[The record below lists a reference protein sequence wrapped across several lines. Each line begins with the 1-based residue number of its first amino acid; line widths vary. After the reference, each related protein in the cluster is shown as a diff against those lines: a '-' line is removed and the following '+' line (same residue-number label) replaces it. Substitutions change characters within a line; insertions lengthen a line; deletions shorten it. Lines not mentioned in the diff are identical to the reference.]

1 MQGGTGDLVLAVSPT
16 HHRLGSR
23 CVCAADANR
32 YLSLAGEGLVGAF
45 PSVVWNLPEIVT
57 LIVDNTQFSST
68 HQIPDSIGALTA
80 LQYVTA
86 ADGVY
91 STPCFATPFKSCV
104 HSFSPACTRVLVLS
118 SSDFT
123 GTIPDT
129 IGNLTRLALL
139 DISNNALTGTLP
151 DGVGDLVALTY
162 CIASSIWC
170 IALLAS
176 RARHGSRSA

>member
-1 MQGGTGDLVLAVSPT
+1 MCAV
-16 HHRLGSR
+16 
-23 CVCAADANR
+23 DANR
-32 YLSLAGEGLVGAF
+32 YLSLAGEGLAGAF

-68 HQIPDSIGALTA
+68 HQIPDSIGALSA
-80 LQYVTA
+80 LQYVVVL
-86 ADGVY
+86 ADDVD
-91 STPCFATPFKSCV
+91 ATPFNNCLRRV
-104 HSFSPACTRVLVLS
+104 AEHGFFPACIRVLVLS
-118 SSDFT
+118 SNDFT
-123 GTIPDT
+123 GTIPVT

-151 DGVGDLVALTY
+151 DDVSDLVALTY
-162 CIASSIWC
+162 CTASSIYC